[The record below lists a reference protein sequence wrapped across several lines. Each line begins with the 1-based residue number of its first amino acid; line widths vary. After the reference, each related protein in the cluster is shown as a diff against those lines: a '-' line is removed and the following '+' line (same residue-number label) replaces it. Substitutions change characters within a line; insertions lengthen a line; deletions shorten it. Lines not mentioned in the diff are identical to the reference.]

1 MSAEPLAADGRTP
14 PAPPRPAGVVDL
26 GRYRGRTGGGPA
38 VGPPPR
44 EGDDAANRS
53 PLTDAVVVPVVPQDR
68 SEPPGRVRAAAETR
82 VTTVIDDEL
91 VIRRLHL
98 GSVLRM
104 AFGFSLC
111 AAIVGIGAGVLIWV
125 TISTLGVVENLESL
139 AEDLGWVDVS
149 FDGPAML
156 RAALIGGGI
165 LVVAASLLSVV
176 FAEVFNLLSTITGG
190 LKADVGPAPL
200 TRRDRRRIR
209 KALKRRAREAAKV
222 VQPTGASSS
231 RPKTTTRLKGRGH
244 H

>member
-1 MSAEPLAADGRTP
+1 MSAEPLTDAGRDAP
-14 PAPPRPAGVVDL
+14 PTPRPAGVIDL

-38 VGPPPR
+38 VAPPPR
-44 EGDDAANRS
+44 VQDPDAADDRS
-53 PLTDAVVVPVVPQDR
+53 PFAGTVARPVAVPDWTGVSSGPSARPD
-68 SEPPGRVRAAAETR
+68 PAPGSVAAADG
-82 VTTVIDDEL
+82 TV
-91 VIRRLHL
+91 VIRRFRL

-111 AAIVGIGAGVLIWV
+111 AAVVVIGAGVLVWV

-156 RAALIGGGI
+156 RSALIGGGI

-190 LKADVGPAPL
+190 LRAEVGPAPL
-200 TRRDRRRIR
+200 SRRERRQIR
-209 KALKRRAREAAKV
+209 RALKRRERERAKAR
-222 VQPTGASSS
+222 
-231 RPKTTTRLKGRGH
+231 
-244 H
+244 